1 MSSACSQPH
10 LPLRRRQRPVESP
23 SIRLSIRIASAV
35 DCAASAAQVLDR
47 GGCTLLRF
55 PSATS
60 IRVRSAQ
67 LLTPRPLDASA
78 HTLRRTIYSAHFCF
92 GLIADWVA
100 KSCRVWASFLV
111 SHSCLRD
118 IVVHGITNR
127 QVLAHV
133 RVHLPGPE
141 AREHSDARVRA
152 HHAHRLRPF

>member
-1 MSSACSQPH
+1 MFSATCALTASPTAGRWSLHRFACRFGLLRLWTVQRQPH
-10 LPLRRRQRPVESP
+10 KCLTEEAARFY
-23 SIRLSIRIASAV
+23 AS
-35 DCAASAAQVLDR
+35 QVL
-47 GGCTLLRF
+47 LALEYAVHSFLR
-55 PSATS
+55 
-60 IRVRSAQ
+60 
-67 LLTPRPLDASA
+67 LPRRIGA
-78 HTLRRTIYSAHFCF
+78 HTLAHYSAHFCF
-92 GLIADWVA
+92 GLIADRVA
-100 KSCRVWASFLV
+100 KSCRVWASLLV